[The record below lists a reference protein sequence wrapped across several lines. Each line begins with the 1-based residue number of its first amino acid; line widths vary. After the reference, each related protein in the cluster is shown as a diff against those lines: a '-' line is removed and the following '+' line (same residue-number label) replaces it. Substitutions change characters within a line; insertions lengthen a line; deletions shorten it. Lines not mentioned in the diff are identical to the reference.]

1 MATSSAK
8 TVKIYT
14 TPTCP
19 YCKLAK
25 KWMTEHDIKYEE
37 IDVSKDQK
45 AKDYIVGKTGEIGV
59 PQIEIGDVIIIGFD
73 REKMEK
79 VLLKK

>member
-1 MATSSAK
+1 MAAQK

-25 KWMTEHDIKYEE
+25 KWMTEHNIKYEE
-37 IDVSKDQK
+37 VDVSKDQK
-45 AKDYIVGKTGEIGV
+45 AKDYIIAKTGEIGV
-59 PQIEIGDVIIIGFD
+59 PQIEVGDEVIVGFD

-79 VLLKK
+79 MFLKK